1 MNGNRFLIDTNIFL
15 YLLSGNKTITEILDG
30 TQPYVSF
37 ITQLELLGYQGIS
50 QKDMK
55 SIMKFLE
62 ECIIID
68 INDEIKKHTISISQK
83 NKIKLPDSII
93 AATSI
98 FLELPLLTADKGFSK
113 INSLRFALYEE

>member
-83 NKIKLPDSII
+83 HKIKLPDSII